1 MVTQEKV
8 LLAEGILKSSGEER
22 KQQVKDT
29 LFYESL
35 RGKLY

>member
-8 LLAEGILKSSGEER
+8 LLAEGIVKSSGEGR

-35 RGKLY
+35 RGKL